1 MQPLNSGIP
10 VRRCLPLIF
19 GLSFAGF
26 IVSVLAGRVAAQTP
40 AESLPGIT
48 RGVTEQG
55 SPYMTGGVGSGERE
69 KMQSLAG
76 EYNLK
81 LSFAETSGMYISD
94 VWLSIAKDG
103 RQILQTITNGPW
115 FYIKLPPGVYTV
127 EAAYEN
133 ETKRIENLDIGKG
146 DRVTRLIHWPA
157 EKPS

>member
-1 MQPLNSGIP
+1 MKPLNSGIS

-26 IVSVLAGRVAAQTP
+26 IVSVSAGRVAAQTP

-55 SPYMTGGVGSGERE
+55 FAYMTGGVGSGERE

-94 VWLSIAKDG
+94 VRLSIARDG
-103 RQILQTITNGPW
+103 RQIVQTITNGPW
-115 FYIKLPPGVYTV
+115 FYIKLPPGVYSV
-127 EAAYEN
+127 EATYEN
-133 ETKRIENLDIGKG
+133 ETKRVENLEIGEG
-146 DRVTRLIHWPA
+146 GRVTRLIHWPA